1 MSRKPRAESPTREAK
16 SQRPSRARPTPR
28 WLMTKEDLDEM
39 ARRRCLMVLS
49 VLSGERP
56 VTEVIAET
64 QMSRGTYYQLETKAL
79 NAMLL
84 ALAPGADGDSS
95 TEAMGTARR
104 IEELEAKVKKLEQE
118 KRRTDRLLFLTRKV
132 VKPGPM
138 TTGAGRPPETR
149 TSRSATPGGR
159 RSSPRSR
166 SRAGKPAATTT
177 PSASSGSTPTT
188 AGAGAC

>member
-1 MSRKPRAESPTREAK
+1 
-16 SQRPSRARPTPR
+16 
-28 WLMTKEDLDEM
+28 MTKEDLDEM

-56 VTEVIAET
+56 VTEVIAEA

-84 ALAPGADGDSS
+84 ALAPGADADPS
-95 TEAMGTARR
+95 TEAMGAARR

-118 KRRTDRLLFLTRKV
+118 NRRKDRLLYVTRKV

-149 TSRSATPGGR
+149 PSRSATPAGR

-166 SRAGKPAATTT
+166 SKKPKETTP
-177 PSASSGSTPTT
+177 PSASSPSTPTT